1 MVNQREAL
9 VAKTTYVINGQDF
22 STLDEFYEVISK
34 VLIPGVEWGR
44 NLDAFNDILRGDY
57 GTPREGF
64 VLRWINSELSRERL
78 GYLETIRFLER
89 RLKESDPDYE
99 FIVSEI
105 EMAREGFGPTV
116 FDWLVEIIRVHGPGG
131 DEAGD
136 EVDLELA

>member
-1 MVNQREAL
+1 MG
-9 VAKTTYVINGQDF
+9 KTTYEINGQDF
-22 STLDEFYEVISK
+22 STLDEFYDVISR
-34 VLIPGVEWGR
+34 VLIPGVDWGR

-57 GTPREGF
+57 GTPQGGF

-89 RLKESDPDYE
+89 RLKESDPDYD
-99 FIVSEI
+99 FIIAEI

-116 FDWLVEIIRVHGPGG
+116 FDWLIEIIRVHGPDG

-136 EVDLELA
+136 GIDLELV